1 MVDLDCNLSCLKL
14 RVRLQANKQISR
26 TGLNE
31 HRFLSLQVGIMFYN
45 RVKYFYNSFNY
56 LRWRWVRLRPISA
69 EHLMQF
75 EFRDCLTFKVVA
87 VVTCY

>member
-45 RVKYFYNSFNY
+45 SFNY